1 MFRALSRL
9 ALAICRGDVEYG
21 AAKCMLIAGPQ
32 GVAGINPDRLPF
44 ALLAEGKCDVFRVVM
59 VERGAA
65 LL

>member
-9 ALAICRGDVEYG
+9 ALAICRGDVDHS
-21 AAKCMLIAGPQ
+21 AAEFMLISGPQ
-32 GVAGINPDRLPF
+32 GGAGINPDRLPF